1 MLQIYILQVVK
12 WILMYILP
20 KLDYPYD
27 ALEPY
32 IDKETMLIHHTKHHK
47 TYLDNL
53 NDTLSQYPDF
63 QMTDAES
70 LLKNSTTLPEN
81 IKLKVINNGGGYVN
95 HNLYWKTLSPNSS
108 NPVGML
114 LKTLESTYG
123 SIDIFKEK
131 FSNAALTLFGSGWGW
146 LVINSNKLEIIST
159 SNQNNPISEGKTPI
173 LGIDVWE
180 HAYYLKYQNK
190 RVDYI
195 NAWWNIVDW
204 KYVASLF
211 EKHML

>member
-159 SNQNNPISEGKTPI
+159 SNQNNPVSEGKTPI

>member
-1 MLQIYILQVVK
+1 
-12 WILMYILP
+12 MYILP

-211 EKHML
+211 EKYIL